1 MKLVITPWKNR
12 LGVFLLDN
20 DLLVEASIYDLEQN
34 ICIGDV
40 YLGRI
45 NKILPEIKACFVQI
59 GSKEEVFLPLDEA
72 PDGLKSG
79 ENILV
84 QIKREASK
92 GKQPLATTKISLTG
106 SYCVVSGEKHSIEI
120 SKKLNSNQREHWKR
134 SLQEILNSTSLNC
147 DDKEL
152 LEKYCVIIRTN
163 VSNEPA
169 IKEVLDEWLLLT
181 KKMDFI
187 IEKGKYQALYSKI
200 YKEKTAY
207 IQYIMNRL
215 HDDLDE
221 IIVDDELVY
230 EEIKEAFSLHE
241 DMQGRIRYYQDSF
254 PLTKLFSLESKM
266 DDALSKKVWL
276 KSGGFLIIEPTEA
289 LTVIDVNSGKFEKKM
304 PAEDYYKKV
313 NEEAAVEI
321 ARQLKLRNISGII
334 IVDFINMQSTDN
346 QKALLDSLSKLVS
359 KDKIKTFVIGMTSLG
374 LVEITREK
382 KEKPLWEQISR
393 LN

>member
-1 MKLVITPWKNR
+1 MKLVITPWKQR
-12 LGVFLLDN
+12 LGVFALEN
-20 DLLVEASIYDLEQN
+20 NMLVETGIYDVMQRV
-34 ICIGDV
+34 CIGDV
-40 YLGRI
+40 YLGRV
-45 NKILPEIKACFVQI
+45 NKVLPEIMACFVQI

-72 PDGLKSG
+72 PDGLKAG
-79 ENILV
+79 GNILV

-92 GKQPLATTKISLTG
+92 GKQPLATTKLSLTG
-106 SYCVVSGEKHSIEI
+106 SYCVLSNEKHSIEI
-120 SKKLNSNQREHWKR
+120 SKKLNSNQREYWKH
-134 SLQEILNSTSLNC
+134 SLKEILKSSSLNN
-147 DDKEL
+147 DDKEM

-163 VSNEPA
+163 VSSEPT
-169 IKEVLDEWLLLT
+169 IKEVLDEWLLLA

-187 IEKGKYQALYSKI
+187 VEKGMYQALYSKV

-207 IQYIMNRL
+207 IQYIMNCL
-215 HDDLDE
+215 HDELDE
-221 IIVDDELVY
+221 VIVDDKIVY
-230 EEIKEAFSLHE
+230 EEIEEAFSFHE
-241 DMQGRIRYYQDSF
+241 DMQGKIRYYQDSF
-254 PLTKLFSLESKM
+254 PLTKLFSLETKM

-289 LTVIDVNSGKFEKKM
+289 LTVIDVNSGKFEKKI

-346 QKALLDSLSKLVS
+346 QKALLDGLSKLVS

-382 KEKPLWEQISR
+382 KEKPLWEQIKC
-393 LN
+393 

>member
-1 MKLVITPWKNR
+1 MKLVITPWKKR

-20 DLLVEASIYDLEQN
+20 DLLVEAGVYDLEQN

-40 YLGRI
+40 YLGRV

-72 PDGLKSG
+72 PDGLKAG

-92 GKQPLATTKISLTG
+92 GKQPLATTKLSLTG
-106 SYCVVSGEKHSIEI
+106 SYCVVSKEKYSIEI
-120 SKKLNSNQREHWKR
+120 SKKLNSNQREYWKCN
-134 SLQEILNSTSLNC
+134 LQEVLNNNSLNI
-147 DDKEL
+147 DDKTL

-163 VSNEPA
+163 VSSEPS
-169 IKEVLDEWLLLT
+169 IQEVLDEWLLLT

-187 IEKGKYQALYSKI
+187 VEKGKYQALYSKI
-200 YKEKTAY
+200 YKEKTAF
-207 IQYIMNRL
+207 IQYIMNHL
-215 HDDLDE
+215 QDELDE
-221 IIVDDELVY
+221 IIVDDKLIY
-230 EEIKEAFSLHE
+230 EEIKETFSMYE
-241 DMQGRIRYYQDSF
+241 DIRGKIRYYQDSF

-276 KSGGFLIIEPTEA
+276 KSGGFLVLEPTEA

-334 IVDFINMQSTDN
+334 IVDFINMQSADN

-359 KDKIKTFVIGMTSLG
+359 KDKTKTFVIGMTSLG
-374 LVEITREK
+374 LVEMTREK
-382 KEKPLWEQISR
+382 KEKPLWEQI
-393 LN
+393 